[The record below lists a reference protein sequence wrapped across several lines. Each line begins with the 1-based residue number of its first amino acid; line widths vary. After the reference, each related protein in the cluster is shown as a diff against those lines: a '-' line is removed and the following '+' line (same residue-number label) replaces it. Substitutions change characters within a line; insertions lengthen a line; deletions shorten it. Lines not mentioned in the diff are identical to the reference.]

1 MFLSGMVGTA
11 QGCSEKKYKVTTSG
25 IWVGLT
31 DSEFSPGAFV
41 NFAVEGSSSVTVLSA
56 SGVTIPY
63 RAGLISVYVPDDVER
78 YYFVMPAE
86 DVTIS

>member
-11 QGCSEKKYKVTTSG
+11 SGGSEKKYKVTTAKT
-25 IWVGLT
+25 WVGLT

-41 NFAVEGSSSVTVLSA
+41 DFSVEGSSSVTVLAS

-63 RAGLISVYVPDDVER
+63 MTGLISAYVPDDVKR